1 MVFSGKSPPI
11 TWSQFALENCIAILM
26 LQVFCKLKAKEM
38 LEQEIASCS
47 QMLLILYIFQIHLV
61 GVGGANLSLT
71 GSKSP
76 DNLLLKY
83 SFCAPPPRPQRF
95 EFPGM
100 DPAVCILISFL
111 SGS

>member
-83 SFCAPPPRPQRF
+83 SFCAPPT
-95 EFPGM
+95 
-100 DPAVCILISFL
+100 PASKI
-111 SGS
+111 